1 MPTSADRSKWTKRVL
16 ATLSAAVLMATMA
29 ITPAAAITFTIDDDT
44 NEAKAV
50 PQDLSECPT
59 LTAKPRAFEAWFNTD
74 DMEYRGYLDA
84 KNQSPWSYANRMAQ
98 IVCGAKKDAT
108 IMIGMYFI
116 RAIGTTDRPES
127 DSEIIWRAMDYVK
140 KKRNVTIGLVMD
152 GGGITPASAKANIVK
167 RLVTTKTA
175 SIAWCYN
182 GCFNTNSKSVCPYA
196 INHEKFMTISDT
208 IWDDDDV
215 KRPAVFSSSGQFAR
229 SQVRTY
235 WQEASL
241 IYGDQ
246 KLYDNF
252 AARYLNMKICSGS
265 YAGSANCKKGK
276 FVTVGDVKPTLKKL
290 RGIWT
295 DTLYRHYTDSGRGTS
310 VSFSP
315 QPQEVDDYYTAQF
328 NDVDCLV
335 DSKIR
340 VAMYR
345 LTITRALTF
354 VKALVSLKSR
364 GCDVKILLSQ
374 KGGAQ
379 TVSKDVVKVLKKY
392 KATTMVRCTKVPI
405 HTKMILITP
414 STSNAGRAMFGTAN
428 MTTSG
433 LRYSEEHV
441 ITMDTRRASAA
452 TAEDMR
458 RAIGVYQAG
467 WNELNQGNGACT

>member
-1 MPTSADRSKWTKRVL
+1 M
-16 ATLSAAVLMATMA
+16 AVLGVAVLISGLA
-29 ITPAAAITFTIDDDT
+29 LTPASAITFTIDDTT

-59 LTAKPRAFEAWFNTD
+59 LTETPRAFEAFFNTD

-84 KNQSPWSYANRMAQ
+84 KNQQPWSYANRMAQ
-98 IVCGAKKDAT
+98 IICGAKQNAT

-140 KKRNVTIGLVMD
+140 KKRNVSIGLVMD

-167 RLVTTKTA
+167 RLVDTKIA
-175 SIAWCYN
+175 SIYWCYN
-182 GCFNTNSKSVCPYA
+182 GCFNTNKPSVYPYA
-196 INHEKFMTISDT
+196 INHEKFVTISDT
-208 IWDDDDV
+208 IWQNDGTV
-215 KRPAVFSSSGQFAR
+215 HPAVFSSSGQFAR

-241 IYGDQ
+241 IYNDK
-246 KLYDNF
+246 KLYDLF
-252 AARYLNMKICSGS
+252 AARYQNMKICTGS
-265 YAGSANCKKGK
+265 YSGGSDCTGGK
-276 FVTVGDVKPTLKKL
+276 FVTVGDVKPTMKKL

-315 QPQEVDDYYTAQF
+315 QPTTVDDYYTAQF
-328 NDVDCLV
+328 NDVDCYV
-335 DSKIR
+335 DNKIR

-354 VKALVSLKSR
+354 VKALISLKNR

-379 TVSKDVVKVLKKY
+379 TVSKDVVKVLKQY
-392 KATTMVRCTKVPI
+392 KATTMVRCTSVPI

-414 STSNAGRAMFGTAN
+414 ATSNAGRAMFGTAN

-441 ITMDTRRASAA
+441 ITMDTRRADAA

-458 RAIGVYQAG
+458 RVIGAYQAG
-467 WNELNQGNGACT
+467 WNELNQRNEACT

>member
-1 MPTSADRSKWTKRVL
+1 MLGV
-16 ATLSAAVLMATMA
+16 ATLLTA
-29 ITPAAAITFTIDDDT
+29 IVATPAGAISFTMDDNT
-44 NEAKAV
+44 GEAQAV

-59 LTAKPRAFEAWFNTD
+59 LTSEPRAFEAWFNTD

-98 IVCGAKKDAT
+98 IVCGAKKNST

-116 RAIGTTDRPES
+116 RAIGTTERPES
-127 DSEIIWRAMDYVK
+127 DSEIIWRAMEYVK
-140 KKRNVTIGLVMD
+140 KKRNVNIGFVMD
-152 GGGITPASAKANIVK
+152 GGSITPASAKSNIVK
-167 RLVTTKTA
+167 RLVSSK
-175 SIAWCYN
+175 IAKIYWCYN
-182 GCFNTNSKSVCPYA
+182 GCFNTNKSSVYPYA

-208 IWDDDDV
+208 LWAGDD
-215 KRPAVFSSSGQFAR
+215 KKHPAVFSSSGQFAR

-252 AARYLNMKICSGS
+252 SARYQNMKICSGS
-265 YAGSANCKKGK
+265 TTGSADCKKGK
-276 FVTVGDVKPTLKKL
+276 FVTVGDVKPTLKKD
-290 RGIWT
+290 RGIWI

-315 QPQEVDDYYTAQF
+315 QPKDVDDYYSAQF

-335 DSKIR
+335 DNKIR

-345 LTITRALTF
+345 LTITRATIM
-354 VKALVSLKSR
+354 VKSLVSLKNR

-374 KGGAQ
+374 QGGAQ

-392 KATTMVRCTKVPI
+392 NATTMVRCTKVPI

-414 STSNAGRAMFGTAN
+414 ATSNAGRALFGTAN

-441 ITMDTRRASAA
+441 ITMDTRRANNA

-467 WNELNQGNGACT
+467 WNELNQGNRACK

>member
-1 MPTSADRSKWTKRVL
+1 ML
-16 ATLSAAVLMATMA
+16 GATLLIVTAAV
-29 ITPAAAITFTIDDDT
+29 TPASAITFTIDDTT
-44 NEAKAV
+44 NEAKPV
-50 PQDLSECPT
+50 PQDLSACPT
-59 LTAKPRAFEAWFNTD
+59 LTAEPRAFEAWFNTD

-98 IVCGAKKDAT
+98 IVCGAKANST

-127 DSEIIWRAMDYVK
+127 DSEIIWRAMEYVK
-140 KKRNVTIGLVMD
+140 KKRNVNIGFVMD
-152 GGGITPASAKANIVK
+152 GGGITPASAKANISK
-167 RLVTTKTA
+167 RLVSTGIA
-175 SIAWCYN
+175 SIYWCYN
-182 GCFNTNSKSVCPYA
+182 GCFETNKPSVYPYA

-208 IWDDDDV
+208 VWANNGA
-215 KRPAVFSSSGQFAR
+215 RHPAVFSSSGQFAR

-246 KLYDNF
+246 RLYDNF
-252 AARYLNMKICSGS
+252 AARYQNMKVCSGS
-265 YAGSANCKKGK
+265 YTGNSACRSGK
-276 FVTVGDVKPTLKKL
+276 FVTVGDVKPTLKKI
-290 RGIWT
+290 RNIWV

-315 QPQEVDDYYTAQF
+315 QPQGVDDYYTAQF

-345 LTITRALTF
+345 LTITRAVTF
-354 VKALVSLKSR
+354 VKSLASLKNR

-379 TVSKDVVKVLKKY
+379 TVSKDVVNVLKKY
-392 KATTMVRCTKVPI
+392 KATSMVRCTKVPI

-414 STSNAGRAMFGTAN
+414 STNNAGRAMFGTAN

-441 ITMDTRRASAA
+441 ITMDTRRANAA

-458 RAIGVYQAG
+458 RAIGVYQTG
-467 WNELNQGNGACT
+467 WNELNQGNRACK

>member
-1 MPTSADRSKWTKRVL
+1 M
-16 ATLSAAVLMATMA
+16 AVLGVAVLISGLA
-29 ITPAAAITFTIDDDT
+29 LTPASAITFTIDDT
-44 NEAKAV
+44 TSEAKAV
-50 PQDLSECPT
+50 PQDLSSCPT
-59 LTAKPRAFEAWFNTD
+59 LTETPRAFEAFFNTD

-84 KNQSPWSYANRMAQ
+84 KNQTPWSYANRLAQ
-98 IVCGAKKDAT
+98 IICGAKKNAT
-108 IMIGMYFI
+108 IMVGMYFI
-116 RAIGTTDRPES
+116 RAIGTTERPES
-127 DSEIIWRAMDYVK
+127 DSEIIWRAMEYVK
-140 KKRNVTIGLVMD
+140 KQRNVSIGFVMD
-152 GGGITPASAKANIVK
+152 GGSITPASAKANIIK
-167 RLVTTKTA
+167 RLVDTKIA
-175 SIAWCYN
+175 SIYWCYN
-182 GCFNTNSKSVCPYA
+182 GCFNTNKKSVFPFA
-196 INHEKFMTISDT
+196 INHEKFVTISDT
-208 IWDDDDV
+208 VWESDGAV
-215 KRPAVFSSSGQFAR
+215 HPAVFSSSGQFAR

-241 IYGDQ
+241 IYDDQ

-252 AARYLNMKICSGS
+252 AARYANMKVCSGS
-265 YAGSANCKKGK
+265 YSGGTNCKNGK

-315 QPQEVDDYYTAQF
+315 QPQGVDDYYTTQF
-328 NDVDCLV
+328 DDVDCNV

-345 LTITRALTF
+345 LTITRALTL
-354 VKALVSLKSR
+354 VKSLISLKKR
-364 GCDVKILLSQ
+364 GCDVKVLLSQ
-374 KGGAQ
+374 EGGAQ

-392 KATTMVRCTKVPI
+392 KATSMVRCTSVPI

-441 ITMDTRRASAA
+441 ITMDTRRANAA

-458 RAIGVYQAG
+458 RVIGVYQAG
-467 WNELNQGNGACT
+467 WNELNQENEACT